1 MATLML
7 VKVAVHARHL
17 RLVSCLL
24 LGIQLQLHGHDSI
37 TAVTSHHNMKNPWL
51 LSLAPLLL
59 VLAVSSSLPL
69 TAAVSQRRLSFP
81 AARLSPVVECV
92 GDGVYAANS
101 TYEANLRRVAAL
113 LLSEVSATPGHSYSY
128 RTRAVGYWPNRL
140 MASSFCWSR
149 RRRDV
154 NDTGGFGYPC
164 ADCIAGAFL
173 EVERACPYRREGFFS
188 NRNCTLEL
196 AEISIFGTGGMFGEF
211 CYRLPVFLTL
221 AKRLSLDPS
230 SKKNSCRF

>member
-211 CYRLPVFLTL
+211 CY
-221 AKRLSLDPS
+221 AS